1 MYCGAGSVT
10 KIKPRRGAIGKSEP
24 AMRAISP
31 AHVPVALT
39 TIGARNLPLDV
50 WIPYTC
56 ESFTKTSVTLAC
68 ETNWPPLEIT
78 VRIKWAAANMG

>member
-10 KIKPRRGAIGKSEP
+10 KMNPRRGAIGKSEP

-31 AHVPVALT
+31 AHVPVAFIT
-39 TIGARNLPLDV
+39 MGARNFPFDV

-56 ESFTKTSVTLAC
+56 ESFTKTSVTFAC
-68 ETNWPPLEIT
+68 EINCPPLAIT
-78 VRIKWAAANMG
+78 VRITWAAANMG